1 MSSCLYQVWIKA
13 PSKLSEDLRA
23 DINSVTAKKLTLI
36 ACNCGMLI
44 VCTFDGLIDYCQESE
59 KEGIENYPLY
69 YGAKNVI
76 SDPKNRNTSK
86 IICVLPRG
94 RASNFKKDSWTAL

>member
-13 PSKLSEDLRA
+13 PSKLSEDLRSNV
-23 DINSVTAKKLTLI
+23 NSVTAKKLTLI

-76 SDPKNRNTSK
+76 SDPKK
-86 IICVLPRG
+86 
-94 RASNFKKDSWTAL
+94 

>member
-1 MSSCLYQVWIKA
+1 MNTDAWARQSDST
-13 PSKLSEDLRA
+13 LRA
-23 DINSVTAKKLTLI
+23 NVNSVTAKKLTLI

-44 VCTFDGLIDYCQESE
+44 VCTFDGLNDYCQESE

-76 SDPKNRNTSK
+76 SDPKKQKYIKDHLCLTKGQSK
-86 IICVLPRG
+86 
-94 RASNFKKDSWTAL
+94 

>member
-1 MSSCLYQVWIKA
+1 
-13 PSKLSEDLRA
+13 
-23 DINSVTAKKLTLI
+23 LI

-86 IICVLPRG
+86 IICVLPRC
-94 RASNFKKDSWTAL
+94 RASNFKKDS